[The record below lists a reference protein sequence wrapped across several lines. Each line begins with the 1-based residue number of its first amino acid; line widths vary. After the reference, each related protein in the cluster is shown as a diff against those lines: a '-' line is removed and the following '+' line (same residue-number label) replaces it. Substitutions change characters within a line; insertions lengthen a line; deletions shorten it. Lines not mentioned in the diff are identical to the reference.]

1 VSATRWLPLLVAF
14 ALVAVVL
21 GSAFVPP
28 WELFHDELYYW
39 AGAQRLEFGYVDH
52 PPLAP
57 WLLRI
62 STGLL
67 GDGPLGFRVAPAL
80 CAAGTVLL
88 TAGMA
93 RRFEAGVWGQTVAAL
108 AVATGPI
115 FLTFFSFYSVNPF
128 ELLLW
133 SAVCF
138 VLVERIQTDD
148 ERLWLGI
155 GILVGVAALNKH
167 TVALL
172 VGALAVGVLASPLRA
187 DLRHR
192 WIWLGAAIAVG
203 IALPNLLWNLAH
215 DFPSLAFYRTRPGG
229 ILPAT
234 LGDAIEIQLITTNPA
249 TLLLWIPGVVF
260 LLVSKRMRPYRPL
273 GIAFVLLFVA
283 ILFSGQR
290 RGDRIAGIYPVV
302 FAAGGAFWHQWQGR
316 AATVVRGAIATL
328 ILGLGLVLIPVSLTL
343 LSPERVE
350 AFFKTIGERPAIET
364 GDVDQWLPLTL
375 LGRLEWRR
383 FSEEVYAAVDAL
395 PEADRSRAVILAP
408 HWLYASVLEYYGRE
422 RDGPPVVSPHNA
434 YYFWRHSAIGRDRVI
449 AVGIPSEITER
460 YFDTVRPLALF
471 ECEHCTRW
479 RPDLPVQLAYGSR
492 RPLVEWLEE
501 WRTFAIGRP
510 PALTR

>member
-1 VSATRWLPLLVAF
+1 MSATKWPPRVVAF
-14 ALVAVVL
+14 ILVGVLL

-62 STGLL
+62 FTAIF
-67 GDGPLGFRVAPAL
+67 GDGPLGFRIAPAL

-93 RRFEAGVWGQTVAAL
+93 RRFGAGVWGQTVAGL
-108 AVATGPI
+108 AAATAPV
-115 FLTFFSFYSVNPF
+115 FLTFFSFYSVNAF

-133 SAVCF
+133 SAICF
-138 VLVERIQTDD
+138 ALIVRIDTDNEKLWLLIGVLVG
-148 ERLWLGI
+148 L
-155 GILVGVAALNKH
+155 AALNKH
-167 TVALL
+167 TVVLL
-172 VGALAVGVLASPLRA
+172 VGALAVGIAASQWRS

-192 WIWLGAAIAVG
+192 WIWLGAAIALA
-203 IALPNLLWNLAH
+203 IALPNLLWNYIN
-215 DFPSLAFYRTRPGG
+215 DFPSLSFYLSRSGG

-234 LGDAIEIQLITTNPA
+234 LGQAIEIQLVTTNPA
-249 TLLLWIPGVVF
+249 TLLLWLPGAAF
-260 LLVSKRMRPYRPL
+260 LLASKRMRPYRPL
-273 GIAFVLLFVA
+273 GIAFVILFVA
-283 ILFSGQR
+283 ISFSGQR
-290 RGDRIAGIYPVV
+290 RGDRIAGIYPVA
-302 FAAGGAFWHQWQGR
+302 FAAGAAFWHQWQGR
-316 AATVVRGAIATL
+316 AAPVARGAIATL
-328 ILGLGLVLIPVSLTL
+328 ILGLGVVLAPASLTL

-350 AFFKTIGERPAIET
+350 AFFKTIDERPAIET

-395 PEADRSRAVILAP
+395 PEMERSRAVILTP

-434 YYFWRHSAIGRDRVI
+434 YYFWREAAVGRDRVI
-449 AVGIPSEITER
+449 AVAIPHEITER
-460 YFDTVRPLALF
+460 YFEVVRPLALF
-471 ECEHCTRW
+471 ECEQCTHW
-479 RPDLPVQLAYGSR
+479 RPDLPVQLAYGGERS
-492 RPLVEWLEE
+492 LAEWLEQ
-501 WRTFAIGRP
+501 WRTFAIGGAP
-510 PALTR
+510 ELTP